1 MSGFLIPPELQ
12 PAIEHILESAKPVYG
27 LVITVRSPLYLAEI
41 AEIANKT
48 ITLKTYD
55 NKFITRPVK

>member
-41 AEIANKT
+41 ANKT